1 MKILK
6 LAIVVAFLLAS
17 VLPAF
22 AIRQINFKQAMKL
35 ALENNKNL
43 KMLRMDT
50 ELADYQVK
58 EAYSAAMPVVTAM
71 GSFSHNFEIPEVRFE
86 IPGMGTFTFPQ
97 GQENNYYSAIDVQQ
111 PIWIAGKVG
120 IALRIA
126 KLYREISILGAS
138 QGESDLKMLV
148 TQAFYG
154 VILAKEFSDLAV
166 NTEKQLNDYLKNVKS
181 MFEQG
186 VVSDYDRLRAEVE
199 AANFRPQV
207 LQAEEA
213 FKTAKEA
220 LRIVIGLSQEE
231 EFKATGGIEEISAS
245 DVDIERTIEEALKS
259 RADYQMLG
267 IQQQMLGEL
276 LTIEQRNQYWPN
288 LFGSMTYSYL
298 AQEND
303 FKFGDY
309 FWSDGLAV
317 GLGIQIPLFDGFK
330 TKNRIQQAKINIKK
344 QDLLLGQVKD
354 GIIFEIKTSAWKLQE
369 ATEKLRASRQAVA
382 QAEKG
387 YSIAEVRYSNG
398 ISTQIEVLDARLAET
413 QAKIGEL
420 SALYELITAKAALNR
435 AVGK

>member
-1 MKILK
+1 MKFMKSAMAFIL
-6 LAIVVAFLLAS
+6 FS
-17 VLPAF
+17 VLILPAF
-22 AIRQINFKQAMKL
+22 AVRQIDFEQAMKL

-43 KMLRMDT
+43 KMLKMDT
-50 ELADYQVK
+50 EFADYQVK
-58 EAYSAAMPVVTAM
+58 EAYSAAMPVVNAV

-120 IALRIA
+120 IALKIA
-126 KLYREISILGAS
+126 KLYREISVLGAS
-138 QGESDLKMLV
+138 QGESDLKLQV

-154 VILAKEFSDLAV
+154 TILAKEFYNLAV
-166 NTEKQLNDYLKNVKS
+166 NTEKQLNNHLMNVKS

-199 AANFRPQV
+199 VANFRPQV
-207 LQAEEA
+207 VQAEEA
-213 FKTAKEA
+213 WKTAKEA
-220 LRIVIGLSQEE
+220 LRIVMGLSPTD
-231 EFKATGGIEEISAS
+231 EFEPTGGIEKISVS
-245 DVDIERTIEEALKS
+245 DIDIDKTIEEAMNS
-259 RADYQMLG
+259 RSDYQMLG
-267 IQQQMLGEL
+267 IQQQMLSEL

-288 LFGSMTYSYL
+288 LFASLSYSYM

-303 FKFGDY
+303 FKFSDY

-317 GLGIQIPLFDGFK
+317 GVGIQIPLFDGFK
-330 TKNRIQQAKINIKK
+330 TKNRVQQAKINIKK
-344 QDLLLGQVKD
+344 QDLILGQVKD
-354 GIIFEIKTSAWKLQE
+354 GIIFEIKTAAWKLHE
-369 ATEKLRASRQAVA
+369 ASEKLKASRVAVT

-387 YSIAEVRYSNG
+387 YSIAEVRYANG

-420 SALYELITAKAALNR
+420 SALYELVTAKAALNR

>member
-1 MKILK
+1 LKILK

-166 NTEKQLNDYLKNVKS
+166 NTEKQLNNHLNNVKS

-231 EFKATGGIEEISAS
+231 EFEATGGIEEISAS

-288 LFGSMTYSYL
+288 LFGSVTYSYL

-369 ATEKLRASRQAVA
+369 ATEKLRASRQDVA
-382 QAEKG
+382 EAEKG

-398 ISTQIEVLDARLAET
+398 I
-413 QAKIGEL
+413 
-420 SALYELITAKAALNR
+420 
-435 AVGK
+435 